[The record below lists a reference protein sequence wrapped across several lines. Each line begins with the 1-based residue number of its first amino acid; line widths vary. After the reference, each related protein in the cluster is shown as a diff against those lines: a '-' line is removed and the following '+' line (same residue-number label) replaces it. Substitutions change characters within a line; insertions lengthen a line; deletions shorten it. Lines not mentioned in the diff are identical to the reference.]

1 MDEWSFDGKPSGP
14 RWPTDAQ
21 GEPEAAAFLTH
32 TADFAAYD
40 EVLLSKLHAFDVPTV
55 TRYPESGGLG
65 KVYLGFSGSGIE
77 LFVPASRLA
86 EAQALIQPQTGD
98 EPEEEEV

>member
-55 TRYPESGGLG
+55 TRYPESGGWG
-65 KVYLGFSGSGIE
+65 RSIWAF
-77 LFVPASRLA
+77 PAP
-86 EAQALIQPQTGD
+86 ALNFLSP
-98 EPEEEEV
+98 PAAWPRRRR